1 MEQEDNVELLETFK
15 GETVEDIEYTSDA
28 NSDLIKI
35 TFKNQESFVITGD
48 LMIYLA
54 FPKDMEFH

>member
-15 GETVEDIEYTSDA
+15 GETVEDIEYMSDA
-28 NSDLIKI
+28 SADLIKI
-35 TFKNQESFVITGD
+35 TFKNKESFVITGD

-54 FPKDMEFH
+54 LPQDTEFH

>member
-1 MEQEDNVELLETFK
+1 MEQEDNIELLESFK
-15 GETVEDIEYTSDA
+15 GETVEDIEYMSDA
-28 NSDLIKI
+28 SSDLIKI

>member
-15 GETVEDIEYTSDA
+15 GETVEDIEYMSDA
-28 NSDLIKI
+28 SSDLIKI
-35 TFKNQESFVITGD
+35 TFRNKESFVIAGD

-54 FPKDMEFH
+54 LPLDTEFH